1 MARTFVFRNN
11 GGMDVNWLKREIEE
25 RGISQ
30 AEMARVLGIGES
42 AMSKAMNG
50 TRKFS
55 ATEADTIRR
64 YLGYRL
70 PGDTPDERRRRIDRV
85 VSGLHVDQERALAL
99 YLEALTGKPIEPRTE
114 EPQVN

>member
-1 MARTFVFRNN
+1 MALHFGFRNN
-11 GGMDVNWLKREIEE
+11 GGMDVDWLRRELEE
-25 RGISQ
+25 RRISQ
-30 AEMARVLGIGES
+30 AEMARVLGIGEP

-70 PGDTPDERRRRIDRV
+70 PGDTPDERRRRIDRA
-85 VSGLHVDQERALAL
+85 VSGLHGDQERALAL

-114 EPQVN
+114 EPQAS